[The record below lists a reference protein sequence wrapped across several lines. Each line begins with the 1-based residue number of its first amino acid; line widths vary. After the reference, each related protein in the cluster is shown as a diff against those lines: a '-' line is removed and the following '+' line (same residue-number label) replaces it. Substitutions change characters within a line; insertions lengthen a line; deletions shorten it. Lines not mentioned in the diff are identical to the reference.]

1 MNNRFAKFIS
11 ILMIASFVLT
21 AAPFIPGRDSN
32 IKAVVRADG
41 TITARFDPS
50 DPRTNAEPDSYNES
64 DSNIDKAGLTLRK
77 AIKEFK
83 TNVSITL
90 DKPIYAPTLSDVE
103 AIFEKIKDKALAH
116 TGKPDEGDYLLWTL
130 SYIDFMAAGAGDYF
144 ANFSFAM
151 RYHVTKSQSSQATKK
166 ADTIVSSLKLSG
178 KSDYDKIKAIYGYVT
193 KNVKYDY
200 YAADNDGVAH
210 SMYGALCKNEA
221 VCQGIALAVY
231 YMVLKAG
238 IDCRLVSGDLV
249 GERHGWN
256 LVKLNGKYYYV
267 DATNDLG
274 KKSYSYFLRGGNS
287 MPRHT
292 PDPAFRTASFKKKY
306 PLATADY
313 GAKVTPTPTSKPT
326 ATPTPTKVPLPTPKN
341 VEYTMTDKGSLTV
354 VSGDRV
360 FLHIPVT
367 SFNYTKW
374 TSTNP
379 DVYEE
384 DGACIAK
391 KAGKTTVTVTYTD
404 MTNID
409 ADGNFPQDTKSVD
422 ITVLYKDVTKQS
434 EFWYTP
440 TNYLTA
446 AGVVKGYDNQT
457 LFKPANDCTR
467 AQMLT
472 FMWRLAGSPNPKNN
486 KCTFTDV
493 DQKEY
498 YYKPVL
504 WAVEKGITTGYDD
517 NTFRPQTVCTR
528 AQTVTFLWR
537 MAGKPNPGST
547 AGKFSDVKTTDY
559 FYKATLWASEMKIL
573 AGYDDGTFRPK
584 GECLRRQMVTF
595 LYKYD
600 KYVNNR

>member
-1 MNNRFAKFIS
+1 MNNRIAKFIS

-21 AAPFIPGRDSN
+21 AVPFIPGKDSN

-50 DPRTNAEPDSYNES
+50 DPRTNAEPDSYTES

-90 DKPIYAPTLSDVE
+90 DKAIYAPNLSDVE

-144 ANFSFAM
+144 ANFSFVM
-151 RYHVTKSQSSQATKK
+151 RYHVTKSQSSQAIKK

-178 KSDYDKIKAIYGYVT
+178 KSDYDKIKAIYGYIT

-200 YAADNDGVAH
+200 YAADDDGVAH

-313 GAKVTPTPTSKPT
+313 GTKVTPTPT
-326 ATPTPTKVPLPTPKN
+326 PTPTKIPLPTPKN
-341 VEYTMTDKGSLTV
+341 VDYTLADKGSLTV
-354 VSGDRV
+354 VCGDRI

-391 KAGKTTVTVTYTD
+391 KAGKTTVTVNYTD
-404 MTNID
+404 MTHVD

-457 LFKPANDCTR
+457 LFKPGNDCTR

-472 FMWRLAGSPNPKNN
+472 FMWRLAGSPNPKNT

-493 DQKEY
+493 NQKEY

-537 MAGKPNPGST
+537 MAGKPNPKST
-547 AGKFSDVKTTDY
+547 VNKFSDVHTTDY
-559 FYKATLWASEMKIL
+559 YYKATLWASENKIL

-600 KYVNNR
+600 KYVNKKG